1 MRKSVFVY
9 CTLLIL
15 SAMSC
20 SSEDSENVEEEKTSP
35 AVGVWAMTELIMS
48 EAIDNNNDSNFST
61 NLVDELECLYAEY
74 NINEDGTWS
83 SEGNSLDVSY
93 DSQNQII
100 FDCST
105 INHKSGV
112 WILESDK
119 LNMGNNEIWTFQGD
133 KITLEINNDLGFRQT
148 TYIKK

>member
-1 MRKSVFVY
+1 M
-9 CTLLIL
+9 
-15 SAMSC
+15 AC
-20 SSEDSENVEEEKTSP
+20 SSEDSENVEEVKTSP

-48 EAIDNNNDSNFST
+48 EAIDNNNDSDFST

-74 NINEDGTWS
+74 NINEDGTWT
-83 SEGNSLDVSY
+83 SEGNSLDVTY

-105 INHKSGV
+105 INYKSGV